1 MIDHES
7 FRSKRGADVVFSHFL
22 GSLGAIMMMIVFKKH
37 VMRVRTISNCRI
49 INLFTLKDHILLVI
63 AAFFF
68 GFDFEMLVRL
78 VKFI

>member
-1 MIDHES
+1 
-7 FRSKRGADVVFSHFL
+7 
-22 GSLGAIMMMIVFKKH
+22 MMMIVFKKH